1 MNRYAWNLRWE
12 APVKIPGAFYTG
24 TGPRGP
30 VALPGKYTVKMTVG
44 NQSQTQP
51 LEIVIDPRV
60 KTIDPADVEKQFAL
74 QMQVRDANA
83 ELHRAVNQI
92 RELRVALKALHPRFE
107 GDPKLKP
114 LLEQADAL
122 DKKMNPVEEELIQ
135 VNMKGSEANLAFP
148 DMLNE
153 LFDSFTSS
161 LEAGDGAPT
170 QQQYEVFKM
179 LRGRLDQQLAAWK
192 QISSSDVPAFNELI
206 KKSDVPALYLAP
218 AGNE

>member
-1 MNRYAWNLRWE
+1 MH
-12 APVKIPGAFYTG
+12 
-24 TGPRGP
+24 
-30 VALPGKYTVKMTVG
+30 
-44 NQSQTQP
+44 Q
-51 LEIVIDPRV
+51 
-60 KTIDPADVEKQFAL
+60 
-74 QMQVRDANA
+74 
-83 ELHRAVNQI
+83 AVNQI
-92 RELRVALKALHPRFE
+92 RALRYELKTIHERVESDL
-107 GDPKLKP
+107 KLKP
-114 LLEQADAL
+114 VIEQAGTL